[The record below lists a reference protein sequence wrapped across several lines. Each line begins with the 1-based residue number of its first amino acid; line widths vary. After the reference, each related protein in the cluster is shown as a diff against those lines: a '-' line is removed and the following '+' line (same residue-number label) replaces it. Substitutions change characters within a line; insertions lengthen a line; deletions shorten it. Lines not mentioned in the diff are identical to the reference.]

1 VIALLPVWS
10 DAPWFHDFVPFGK
23 ITLLR
28 GKLSYIGRSG
38 VAPFASMIV
47 EWNPQTVK
55 RRQDRPLDV
64 VLDTGVCIGGVYKA
78 A

>member
-1 VIALLPVWS
+1 M
-10 DAPWFHDFVPFGK
+10 PFGK

-28 GKLSYIGRSG
+28 GKLSFVGRNG
-38 VAPFASMIV
+38 YAPFPSMIV

-55 RRQDRPLDV
+55 RRPGKVDI
-64 VLDTGVCIGGVYKA
+64 VLDNGQCIGGVYKA

>member
-1 VIALLPVWS
+1 MPL
-10 DAPWFHDFVPFGK
+10 GK

-28 GKLSYIGRSG
+28 GKLSYVGRNG
-38 VAPFASMIV
+38 YAPFPSMIV

-55 RRQDRPLDV
+55 RRGKSLDV
-64 VLDTGVCIGGVYKA
+64 VRDTGLCVGGIYKA